1 MERAVPARARSW
13 PVSPHVPPDDVL
25 GLLPLAGVGALALLS
40 ASHRNSD
47 VSDRLPHL
55 MNSCMSETFDS
66 LGLPSSP
73 LAVVPALLQV
83 HARAPW
89 EAMPRTR
96 TVRVRPKSRYIML
109 LFIACIFFC
118 FLISLIGANMKVAA
132 RRI

>member
-55 MNSCMSETFDS
+55 MNYTYTFLNSCMSETFDS

-96 TVRVRPKSRYIML
+96 TVRV
-109 LFIACIFFC
+109 
-118 FLISLIGANMKVAA
+118 
-132 RRI
+132 